1 MNLEIK
7 WRVAAV
13 VRAGCFAIDPNPC
26 AVVGCLED
34 DAANL
39 TCLVG
44 INLDLRAIPRDTFV
58 VLLELFPAA
67 GNININAACFEY
79 SCIRVPNFAQADIF
93 WVESEFPEAVET
105 KSVHKKEFLRY
116 ETHQHSKCASLYR
129 FRKRFKC
136 L

>member
-26 AVVGCLED
+26 AVIGCLED

-44 INLDLRAIPRDTFV
+44 INLDLRAIPRDAFI

-67 GNININAACFEY
+67 GNIDINAACFEY
-79 SCIRVPNFAQADIF
+79 SCIRAPSFAQADIF
-93 WVESEFPEAVET
+93 WVESEFPGAIEA
-105 KSVHKKEFLRY
+105 KRVHVREIVLF
-116 ETHQHSKCASLYR
+116 
-129 FRKRFKC
+129 
-136 L
+136 